1 MLKQPYYTQ
10 YPNVIID
17 KYMRDMT
24 GAEIKVISLIVRQ
37 TMGWHRDKDRLS
49 NGQITDKTGLSLNAV
64 KEAVRVLV
72 GKDLIIMI
80 RTGKGKGIKT
90 YYELNVSDDNG
101 SENALLNEP
110 NGSENALLNEPN
122 GSENDTTKE
131 RFIKI
136 KNKENAPDKP
146 APSTPLMKVEKEYF
160 ELFKTEFGEE
170 ADYNFGG
177 GRKLINKYLKTHTE
191 DKIIDLLQIW
201 FYTGVGAWH
210 GYSFLNLQK
219 DWNRLLIIYNSLQ
232 MHMLTEETYTIW
244 AKNITELNERD
255 NKHFEVPDYDG
266 WRKKEIQRRYQELT
280 VPA

>member
-1 MLKQPYYTQ
+1 MQKLNFIMVPIEVVDEHLK
-10 YPNVIID
+10 
-17 KYMRDMT
+17 KLS
-24 GAEIKVISLIVRQ
+24 GAEIKVLLAITRKTI
-37 TMGWHRDKDRLS
+37 GWHKD
-49 NGQITDKTGLSLNAV
+49 TDWICNKQMMEITGLSKKSIILAV
-64 KEAVRVLV
+64 TSLIDK
-72 GKDLIIMI
+72 KLIIQE
-80 RTGKGKGIKT
+80 TVGDPGKEKLC
-90 YYELNVSDDNG
+90 YELDFKEGVTKSNGGGVKSTPGGCKNVTHNIY
-101 SENALLNEP
+101 
-110 NGSENALLNEPN
+110 
-122 GSENDTTKE
+122 TTKE
-131 RFIKI
+131 TIQK
-136 KNKENAPDKP
+136 KKELPQAH
-146 APSTPLMKVEKEYF
+146 TPLMKVEKEYF
-160 ELFKTEFGEE
+160 DLFKTEFGEE

-244 AKNITELNERD
+244 AKNITDLNERD